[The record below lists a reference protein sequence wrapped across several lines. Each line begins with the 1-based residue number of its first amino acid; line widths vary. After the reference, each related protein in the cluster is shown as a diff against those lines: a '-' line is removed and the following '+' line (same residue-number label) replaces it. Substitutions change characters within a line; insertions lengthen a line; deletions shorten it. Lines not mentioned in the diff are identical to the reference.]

1 MVTKKLEDNATQLCE
16 NLCDELEAAAEAGNL
31 AEVTQLL
38 NEYKNNSQKYD
49 PDIFKIMVGNALW
62 RSCEMGHLECV
73 KILQPACRKKDMFHA
88 VMGACNYGNTQTLDF
103 LLSVYK
109 WENAA
114 TKKDALLCAVSS
126 GSIETVKYMLN
137 QTSNKTHRNEALC
150 EASIIKNREIFDLLC
165 PLSSP
170 QVALKF
176 MDKNP
181 EATEDD
187 KQMLK
192 DEIAQ
197 QQNIMLSEAIGE
209 TVAKPG
215 RKNKI

>member
-1 MVTKKLEDNATQLCE
+1 MVTKKLKENVTQLCE

-31 AEVTQLL
+31 AGVTQIL

-49 PDIFKIMVGNALW
+49 PDIFKLMVGNALW

-73 KILQPACRKKDMFHA
+73 KMLQPVCPKKDMFHA
-88 VMGACNYGNTQTLDF
+88 VMGACNYGNIQTLDF

-150 EASIIKNREIFDLLC
+150 EASTTKNRKIFDLLY

-170 QVALKF
+170 QVALNF
-176 MDKNP
+176 MEKNP
-181 EATEDD
+181 EATEAD

-192 DEIAQ
+192 DEIARQ
-197 QQNIMLSEAIGE
+197 QKLTINKALG
-209 TVAKPG
+209 TTRAKAV

>member
-1 MVTKKLEDNATQLCE
+1 MVTKKLEESATQLCE
-16 NLCDELEAAAEAGNL
+16 NLCDELETAAHKGNL
-31 AEVTQLL
+31 AGVTQLL

-49 PDIFKIMVGNALW
+49 PEIFKLMVGNALW
-62 RSCEMGHLECV
+62 RSCEVGHLECV
-73 KILQPACRKKDMFHA
+73 KILQPLCRKEDMFHA
-88 VMGACNYGNTQTLDF
+88 IMGACNYAQKNVVEF

-114 TKKDALLCAVSS
+114 TKKNALLCAVSS
-126 GSIETVKYMLN
+126 GSFETVQYILTHVTN
-137 QTSNKTHRNEALC
+137 EAHRNEALC
-150 EASIIKNREIFDLLC
+150 NASIIKNREIFDLLY

-170 QVALKF
+170 QVALNF

-192 DEIAQ
+192 DEIARRQ
-197 QQNIMLSEAIGE
+197 KLAINKALGTIPE
-209 TVAKPG
+209 KPV